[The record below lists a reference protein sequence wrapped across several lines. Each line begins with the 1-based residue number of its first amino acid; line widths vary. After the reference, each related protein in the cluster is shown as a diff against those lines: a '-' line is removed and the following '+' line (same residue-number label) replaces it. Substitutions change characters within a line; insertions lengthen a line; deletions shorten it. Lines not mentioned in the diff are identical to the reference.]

1 MNFREF
7 RASIKENKMLKPT
20 SPKMRLQM
28 AISIAL
34 DMGGNMTGA
43 YKKIEKIERG
53 LGDHPAVKAALRFAN
68 ESVNEKLSDADKK
81 KRLIM
86 IRKAV
91 EKMKDKELKMAKK
104 DALAAIKALES
115 VDVNE
120 LNGQTGP
127 VLKVSYKPQRAGGK
141 LTSHSTITKSDL
153 YNDVVYNNKNWKIT
167 ANTNS
172 IEMRLPR
179 SDGDERDRKHFLDLI
194 KGATGD
200 VSNLIRGGSLTK
212 SEVMELKKDYEKAV
226 KAFGA
231 TKVVSQDHSIYVSHD
246 KPGGLKV
253 KEGLLAMLKALDEF
267 GMRNH
272 ISLNSRNGVL
282 TQIQDAGQYNE
293 SVKESAMDTR
303 ERKLNIKMKE
313 LEYKMKLADFI
324 KDKVEAKIKTK
335 EDKKKLP
342 EADTSELKVSDTSST
357 TFNKLNKIAKD
368 VGVEISR
375 EENHL
380 KIVGDAK
387 KMGEFKS
394 QMSVAMKESK
404 KVKEGTMAIGIK
416 DRDPKERAR
425 AQAQLKVMLKKI
437 GNKKVGSKEGQD
449 FDDKLD
455 YDILSDDI
463 LADEF
468 ANPKNKNM
476 KVKDL
481 LKKHSKRLNV
491 NFDESVEEGFADR
504 QREKTK
510 SQQKAHQK
518 SMIKIAR
525 KSIKDYEKRNKK
537 EEIEENA
544 DASLKKKSE
553 KSGISVGILKQVYNR
568 GVAAWKTGHRPGTTP
583 EQWGHARVNSFITKG
598 SGTWGKADKD
608 LAKKAGG

>member
-7 RASIKENKMLKPT
+7 RASINENKMLKPT

-91 EKMKDKELKMAKK
+91 EKMKDRELKMAKK

-127 VLKVSYKPQRAGGK
+127 VLKLSYKPQRAGGK

-455 YDILSDDI
+455 YDILSDDE

-491 NFDESVEEGFADR
+491 NFDESVEEGKLTFKEAR
-504 QREKTK
+504 FGRTMKRSEIIRKFGNEMKT
-510 SQQKAHQK
+510 SL
-518 SMIKIAR
+518 R
-525 KSIKDYEKRNKK
+525 KGSLELSTDAEDALINYVMDNYP
-537 EEIEENA
+537 EEISTDDPDDWIDWLDNNLE
-544 DASLKKKSE
+544 DFVK
-553 KSGISVGILKQVYNR
+553 GR
-568 GVAAWKTGHRPGTTP
+568 GYK
-583 EQWGHARVNSFITKG
+583 
-598 SGTWGKADKD
+598 
-608 LAKKAGG
+608 